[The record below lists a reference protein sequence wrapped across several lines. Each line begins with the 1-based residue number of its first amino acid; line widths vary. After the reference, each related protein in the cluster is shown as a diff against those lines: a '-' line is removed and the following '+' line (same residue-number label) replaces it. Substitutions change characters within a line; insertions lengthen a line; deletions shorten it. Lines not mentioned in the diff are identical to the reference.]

1 MNDEEKDRVRACITF
16 TLANAEL
23 SAWEYRELQ
32 KIRQLYFS

>member
-1 MNDEEKDRVRACITF
+1 MNEEEKDKVWACITF

-23 SAWEYRELQ
+23 SAKEYRELQ